1 MPTGIAHD
9 IPVCEALC
17 KVLTSSLSRRLLRA
31 FLVQAVLRHRLGH
44 LCWACCASASGRSCL
59 PTRFS
64 FVPLLT
70 GLYSHWMHP
79 SIIRVLPSRH
89 DHIKQLR
96 RQHVCQVCFITA
108 SSVIPTCRTDLLL
121 RVSGSPS
128 YLWGSSCFSVSPDA
142 HHCTCASLTVSTPCC
157 THLMHVLAR
166 VHRSPHQRFANDT
179 IRRGP

>member
-142 HHCTCASLTVSTPCC
+142 RPCTCASLTASTLC
-157 THLMHVLAR
+157 
-166 VHRSPHQRFANDT
+166 Q
-179 IRRGP
+179 